1 VAANRKSLRTQID
14 ECHALIDKEIE
25 AGTERPARLTLLK
38 SKLESLMDLFRQE
51 NANSALAVEN
61 AELKR
66 RVAELESPK
75 QTVPMSDS
83 SSDSSLIDATVAQ
96 MIARHNAGMAENK
109 SVLQVPVPVTRSEPV
124 TRPALVETDP
134 DLVV

>member
-1 VAANRKSLRTQID
+1 MAANRKSLRTQID